1 MLTID
6 QAYPSQQQTIPSLN
20 GIRAISVLIVVLSH
34 SGLGMIVPGGLG
46 VTIFFFLSG
55 YLITT
60 LMITEL
66 QQTGT
71 LDIFGFYARRIFRL
85 MPPLLITLAI
95 AYGLVASSI
104 LPGTITFKGLTA
116 QLLYFANYY
125 SVFFDHNNA
134 TIPAGTGILWSLA
147 VEEHYYILYPFTMMA
162 LFKSGLPLKK
172 IGIVLAI
179 VCIAIL
185 VWRIELVQHGSSEP
199 RTYYA
204 SDTRI
209 DSIIYGA
216 LLALW
221 TKRISKP
228 FRSMSP
234 PEWTLLI
241 LGLAVMLAT
250 LVYRGAAFRET
261 FRYSLQ
267 GIALLPIF
275 YFAIRFHDNFVFRH
289 LNSKLMITIGIW
301 SYAIYL
307 IHYVLINVIETNA
320 PSISGSP
327 FLLFVVTISLSA
339 FYAAAIDRYVDPYFR
354 RLRRRFHRNRS
365 KVSTVESVTAT
376 RID

>member
-1 MLTID
+1 
-6 QAYPSQQQTIPSLN
+6 
-20 GIRAISVLIVVLSH
+20 
-34 SGLGMIVPGGLG
+34 
-46 VTIFFFLSG
+46 
-55 YLITT
+55 
-60 LMITEL
+60 MITEL
-66 QQTGT
+66 RQTGT

-85 MPPLLITLAI
+85 TPPLLITLAI

-104 LPGTITFKGLTA
+104 LPGNITFKGLTA

-125 SVFFDHNNA
+125 SLFFDHNNG

-147 VEEHYYILYPFTMMA
+147 VEEHYYILYPITITA
-162 LFKSGLPLKK
+162 LFKSGLSLKK

-179 VCIAIL
+179 ACIAIL

-221 TKRISKP
+221 TKRVSKP
-228 FRSMSP
+228 RSFMSL

-241 LGLAVMLAT
+241 LGLGLLLT
-250 LVYRGAAFRET
+250 TIIYRDAAFRET

-275 YFAIRFHDNFVFRH
+275 CFAIRFHDNCLFRH
-289 LNSKLMITIGIW
+289 LNSKLMIKIGIW

-307 IHYVLINVIETNA
+307 VHYVLINVIEANA
-320 PSISGSP
+320 PGISSRP
-327 FLLFVVTISLSA
+327 FLLFVVAITLSA
-339 FYAAAIDRYVDPYFR
+339 CCGAAIDQFVDPYFR
-354 RLRRRFHRNRS
+354 RLRRQFHRDRG
-365 KVSTVESVTAT
+365 KLSTAESVPAVG
-376 RID
+376 ID